1 MGMANIDNLIAAR
14 KTRNDEF
21 YTLYED
27 ICTELGHYAGYFSGK
42 TVYCNCDGPDSMF
55 YRYFADNFYKLGLKR
70 ALFTNI
76 NEHVGHA
83 LSAGGP
89 CRFDMPG
96 KGDFRAGYCLDLLGQ
111 ADIVV
116 TNPPFSLFREY
127 IDVMVRHGKRFL
139 VVGSLNAVTYKD
151 FFPLLR
157 RGLVW
162 LGRSRPK
169 KFMAPDGSLKSF
181 GNVVWYTNL
190 DTGKRHEPIALT
202 TAFDSDRHVRYD
214 NYDAVDGPRVSLV
227 PYDYDG
233 IIGVPVTFI
242 EKHCPEQFEILGIT
256 LGGPLATKRYVNAVQ
271 HNLDGTTQ
279 CGNKVNLR
287 AEILVGEKPE
297 GRVYYTADN
306 ADGYLLSTY
315 PRILIR
321 RK

>member
-1 MGMANIDNLIAAR
+1 MANIDNLITAR

-27 ICTELGHYAGYFSGK
+27 VCKELGHYAGHFYNK
-42 TVYCNCDGPDSMF
+42 TVYCNCDGLGSMF
-55 YRYFADNFYKLGLKR
+55 HKYFSDNFYKLGLKR

-76 NEHVGHA
+76 KESVGYA
-83 LSAGGP
+83 LSAGGLDV
-89 CRFDMPG
+89 FDMPG
-96 KGDFRAGYCLDLLGQ
+96 NGDFRSEHCLELLEQ
-111 ADIVV
+111 SDVVV

-127 IDVMVRHGKRFL
+127 IDILVRHGKKFL

-162 LGRSRPK
+162 LGHSRPK
-169 KFMAPDGSLKSF
+169 KFLAPDGSLKSF
-181 GNVVWYTNL
+181 GNIVWYTNL
-190 DTGKRHEPIALT
+190 DTGKRHEPVALT
-202 TAFDSDRHVRYD
+202 TAFDPGRYAKYD
-214 NYDAVDGPRVSLV
+214 NYDAVDCPRVSSI

-233 IIGVPVTFI
+233 AMGVPVTFI
-242 EKHCPEQFEILGIT
+242 ERHCPEQFEILGIT
-256 LGGPLATKRYVNAVQ
+256 LGGPLATKKYVNAVQ
-271 HNLDGTTQ
+271 HNLDGTVQ

-315 PRILIR
+315 PRILVR